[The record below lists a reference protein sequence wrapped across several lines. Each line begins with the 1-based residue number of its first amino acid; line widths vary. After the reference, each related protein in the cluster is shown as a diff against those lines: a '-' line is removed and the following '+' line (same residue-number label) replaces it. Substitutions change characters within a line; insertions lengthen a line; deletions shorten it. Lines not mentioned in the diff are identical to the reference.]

1 MTSLVSYLGA
11 NALNYSPYHSYNLDD
26 YSSYG
31 SYTNFGTMSNYGSIW
46 NGAFTSNSIAQ
57 NEEMYTM
64 QMESNLRMQ
73 EKQRAYAAQAN
84 APERLLNAKIGEL
97 QAEILQN
104 RQDTMMTKYNEA
116 IAQVKAMNPDMSDA
130 EAKAYFQ
137 EYYANA
143 TGSNLTQDIKNNGSS
158 DFTTGLK
165 KGLFFGL
172 GSVFTNKK
180 SADQNVREMNHQE
193 TTTSEKATKKAGGAL
208 SGTASG
214 AAVGAAAGSFI
225 CPGIGT
231 AVGAAIGAVG
241 GLISGL
247 FVA

>member
-11 NALNYSPYHSYNLDD
+11 NALNYSPYHSYDLDSFSD
-26 YSSYG
+26 YG
-31 SYTNFGTMSNYGSIW
+31 SYANYGTMSNYGSVW
-46 NGAFTSNSIAQ
+46 NGAFTSNAIAQ

-73 EKQRAYAAQAN
+73 EKQRAYQAQAN

-116 IAQVKAMNPDMSDA
+116 IAQVKVMNPDMSDA

-137 EYYANA
+137 EYYMSA

-158 DFTTGLK
+158 DFVTGLK
-165 KGLFFGL
+165 KGAFFGL

-180 SADQNVREMNHQE
+180 SADENVRELNHQE
-193 TTTSEKATKKAGGAL
+193 TTTGEKAVKKAGGAL
-208 SGTASG
+208 SG
-214 AAVGAAAGSFI
+214 AATGAAAGAVVGSI
-225 CPGIGT
+225 IPVLGT
-231 AVGAAIGAVG
+231 AVGAIVGGIG
-241 GLISGL
+241 GLITGL
-247 FVA
+247 FAA